1 MALKAV
7 KPEVVVT
14 PKPKFLLSGRSGVG
28 KTMFS
33 LGFPAPYYMDVEG
46 GAVRQQYRKKLVDVG
61 GVYFGK
67 DQGSDDFGAVLDEI
81 KSLATTKHQY
91 KTLIIDSFS
100 HLYLRA
106 ASIAEEKIGNEFGRD
121 KKEANR
127 PTRQLMRWIGEVDM
141 TVLLV
146 CHSKEKWERRGRDI
160 INTGSTFDGYDK
172 LEFDMDLWLEAQKLG
187 NVRSLIVRKS
197 RIESFPEGKEF
208 PLDYQEF
215 ATIYGKETIEKD
227 SKPVEMAT
235 PELASKLRGL
245 LDVVKVEPEVVAKWL
260 EKAGADKFED
270 MKASHINACIALCEK
285 KLFELTI
292 KGGK

>member
-33 LGFPAPYYMDVEG
+33 LGFPSPYYMDVEG
-46 GAVRQQYRKKLVDVG
+46 GAVRQQYRKKLADVG

-67 DQGSDDFGAVLDEI
+67 DQGSDDFGAVLEEI
-81 KSLATTKHQY
+81 KSLATTKHPY

-172 LEFDMDLWLEAQKLG
+172 LEFDMDLWLEANKIG
-187 NVRSLIVRKS
+187 NVRSLLVRKS
-197 RIESFPEGKEF
+197 RIEPFPEGKEF
-208 PLDYQEF
+208 PLDYNEF

-235 PELASKLRGL
+235 PELAAKLRGL
-245 LDVVKVEPEVVAKWL
+245 LDVVKVEPEVIAKWL

-270 MKASHINACIALCEK
+270 MKASHINACISLCEK
-285 KLFELTI
+285 KLSELTN

>member
-1 MALKAV
+1 MALRAV

-33 LGFPAPYYMDVEG
+33 LDFPRPYYMDVEG
-46 GAVRQQYRKKLVDVG
+46 GAVRPQYRKKLVEVG

-67 DQGSDDFGAVLDEI
+67 EQGADDFGAVLDEI
-81 KSLATTKHQY
+81 KTLATTKHEY

-106 ASIAEEKIGNEFGRD
+106 AALAEEKIGNEFGRD

-146 CHSKEKWERRGRDI
+146 CHSKDKWERRGRDI

-172 LEFDMDLWLEAQKLG
+172 LEFDMDLWLEATKMG
-187 NVRSLIVRKS
+187 NTRTLVVRKS

-208 PLDYQEF
+208 PLDYKEF
-215 ATIYGKETIEKD
+215 ATLYGKETIEKD
-227 SKPVEMAT
+227 SQPVEMAT
-235 PELASKLRGL
+235 SELAKKLRDL
-245 LDVVKVEPEVVAKWL
+245 LDVVKIEQDTVDYWL
-260 EKAGADKFED
+260 KKANAEKFED
-270 MKASHINACIALCEK
+270 MKLTQINGCIALCEK
-285 KLFELTI
+285 KLADLT
-292 KGGK
+292 KVVK

>member
-7 KPEVVVT
+7 KPEVVLT

-33 LGFPAPYYMDVEG
+33 LSFPTPYYMDVEG
-46 GAVRQQYRKKLVDVG
+46 GAVRHQYRKKLADVG

-67 DQGSDDFGAVLDEI
+67 EQESDDFGSVLEEI
-81 KSLATTKHQY
+81 KTLATTAHNF

-106 ASIAEEKIGNEFGRD
+106 AALAEEKIGNEFGRD

-146 CHSKEKWERRGRDI
+146 CHSKDKWERRGRDI

-172 LEFDMDLWLEAQKLG
+172 LEFDMDLWLEAVKLG
-187 NVRSLIVRKS
+187 NTRTLLVRKS
-197 RIESFPEGKEF
+197 RIESFPEWKEF
-208 PLDYQEF
+208 ALDYKEF
-215 ATIYGKETIEKD
+215 AALYGEGTIEQVA
-227 SKPVEMAT
+227 KPVEMAT
-235 PELASKLRGL
+235 PELAAKLRGL
-245 LDVVKVEPEVVAKWL
+245 LDVVKIEPEVVSKWL

-270 MKASHINACIALCEK
+270 MKAIHINACITLCEK
-285 KLFELTI
+285 KLAELT
-292 KGGK
+292 KEAK